1 MVTLLSLRTLLT
13 GLPVRSPGCTE
24 PPRRPARRAAIAVAA
39 ALTLTAGSVVAAAPA
54 GANPLDDA
62 KARLV
67 GAQQAADAV
76 AQRYEAAI
84 GRAEELDAGIATLRA
99 QISDGRKKAAALRGL
114 ARHQAAV
121 AYESHNVSDGSGFPL
136 GGDPLDSVR
145 RAKLLAPTRRRENA
159 AVARLA
165 SVNADL
171 RTRQHEL
178 EHERAAQAAALAQ
191 ATAEQQQV
199 QTQLAAAQ
207 HALSALVAELS
218 KQVAAQRARDIAA
231 SIARTASNHTNGRSY
246 SGVYIATGIVCPV
259 RGAVSFIDSFGAP
272 RHQGPHMGV
281 DLMAARGTPDV
292 AVIAGSVSFRSG
304 STSGNGAFLNGD
316 DGNLYYYFHLDSYAG
331 AARRV
336 HQGEVIGYVGN
347 TGDARYTATHTHFEI
362 HPGHG
367 PAVNPYPSVRAVC

>member
-1 MVTLLSLRTLLT
+1 MLTLLSLRTLLT
-13 GLPVRSPGCTE
+13 GSSVRA
-24 PPRRPARRAAIAVAA
+24 PRRTAIALSVVLTLAVASVAA
-39 ALTLTAGSVVAAAPA
+39 AGPA

-62 KARLV
+62 KARV
-67 GAQQAADAV
+67 VAAQQAADAV

-84 GRAEELDAGIATLRA
+84 GRAEELDAGIAALRA
-99 QISDGRKKAAALRGL
+99 QISDGRKKAAALRAL

-121 AYESHNVSDGSGFPL
+121 AYETHNVSDAGGFPL

-171 RTRQHEL
+171 RAQQHEL
-178 EHERAAQAAALAQ
+178 ERERAAQAAAVAQ
-191 ATAEQQQV
+191 AAAEQQQV

-207 HALSALVAELS
+207 HALGALVAELR

-231 SIARTASNHTNGRSY
+231 SVARTASNHTNGRNY

-281 DLMAARGTPDV
+281 DLMARAAHPMW
-292 AVIAGSVSFRSG
+292 RS
-304 STSGNGAFLNGD
+304 SP
-316 DGNLYYYFHLDSYAG
+316 
-331 AARRV
+331 AA
-336 HQGEVIGYVGN
+336 
-347 TGDARYTATHTHFEI
+347 
-362 HPGHG
+362 
-367 PAVNPYPSVRAVC
+367 